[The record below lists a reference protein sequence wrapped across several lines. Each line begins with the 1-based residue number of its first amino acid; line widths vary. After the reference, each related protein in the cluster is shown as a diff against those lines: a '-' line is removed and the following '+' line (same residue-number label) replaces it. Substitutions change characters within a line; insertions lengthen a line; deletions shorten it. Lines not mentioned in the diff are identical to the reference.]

1 MINPSPAVLQASA
14 TDWSHVQFSSV
25 QSFSPVWLFV
35 TPWITALQASLS
47 ITNSRSLLKLMPIES
62 VMPSSHLI
70 LCRPLLLLPSIFP
83 SITVFTSESTL
94 CIRWPK
100 YWSFSFSS
108 SPSHVSLITNALTG
122 TNPTSQP
129 LIHPWQRHFPPWE
142 QCLDAHFYILASIK
156 LLGGPQYSWTFQPS
170 AFLIVTICFFF
181 KFIWLHWVLVVMHG
195 IFSLWHVTSS
205 MWHVG
210 PTCLPKDRTQIPGT
224 GNYRTTREVSH
235 HMLYILS
242 SSLFHW
248 KRRWEMSTV
257 NYCSQ

>member
-1 MINPSPAVLQASA
+1 
-14 TDWSHVQFSSV
+14 
-25 QSFSPVWLFV
+25 
-35 TPWITALQASLS
+35 
-47 ITNSRSLLKLMPIES
+47 
-62 VMPSSHLI
+62 MPSSHLI

-83 SITVFTSESTL
+83 SITVFSSESTL

-122 TNPTSQP
+122 TSPTSQP

-224 GNYRTTREVSH
+224 GNTVLATGQPGKSLTICFIFYHLPSFIEKEDGKWVLLT
-235 HMLYILS
+235 IALS
-242 SSLFHW
+242 KTNKIYTHF
-248 KRRWEMSTV
+248 
-257 NYCSQ
+257 